1 MGNHDLKRTP
11 WFSALRHNPVR
22 KGWYEMDI
30 GAGTQMY
37 YFDGMDWLNNF
48 NKMPLFLYPGDKWRG
63 LTEPAE

>member
-1 MGNHDLKRTP
+1 MGNHDLKRTR
-11 WFSALRHNPVR
+11 WFSAILHSPVR